1 MEKYNSVVK
10 VDANGEIYQR
20 VVFNMPVIQLGAK
33 RPQKINKTLSES
45 LSPEEVR
52 ERAQRRAKTKV
63 KDYIRT
69 NTDLKYFVTYTLSPE
84 KVKDRYD
91 EKLVYSSIRNWLS
104 DRVKLKGLKYIL
116 VPELHEDNAWHFH
129 GFTNKNL
136 KWNYGISVVK
146 YPRSERA
153 SKNAINYTV
162 SYIGK
167 DDNKF
172 NGRYYLHSNNLKEPT
187 KIYDNTD
194 FDQEDGYCFE
204 IKNGLLVKIID

>member
-104 DRVKLKGLKYIL
+104 NKTNRKGLKYVL
-116 VPELHEDNAWHFH
+116 APKRHKDGAWLFH
-129 GFTNKNL
+129 GFVNESFEWKFGHSKVTK
-136 KWNYGISVVK
+136 
-146 YPRSERA
+146 PRNEKGRQKA
-153 SKNAINYTV
+153 MNFIVGRMCKE
-162 SYIGK
+162 
-167 DDNKF
+167 KF
-172 NGRYYLHSNNLKEPT
+172 NGRYYLHSNNLEQPG
-187 KIYDNTD
+187 KIYENVD
-194 FDQEDGYCFE
+194 FYEEDGYCFE
-204 IKNGLLVKIID
+204 IGKGLITKIID